1 MRKTFKLILLFI
13 LTITIIFS
21 TSGCTDDN
29 MDNIEIYVTNYANE
43 YITKELYGNHATV
56 TSIYPDGID
65 INNYVVSQKQKED
78 YSKSDLFI
86 YNGLIERER
95 NMAIDLLTIN
105 PELKIIDSSDVL
117 ETDYSPEELWLNPSS
132 LLMMAQNIRIGLQE
146 YASSTYLKKD
156 IDTAYEELKIKLS
169 ELDADYRLTVENTN
183 NKMIVVDN
191 SALKY
196 LEKFGLEVYCIDGD
210 ATEKTISDVK
220 NLINDKKINYIYTFK
235 NDKLSENATN
245 IMNEFSNIKRQ
256 ELHKLDNISDEQRA
270 NKETYD
276 TLIVENLEMLKQE
289 LYQG

>member
-1 MRKTFKLILLFI
+1 MAECTKNTSRSS
-13 LTITIIFS
+13 LTVKVSPTCIAAF
-21 TSGCTDDN
+21 
-29 MDNIEIYVTNYANE
+29 E
-43 YITKELYGNHATV
+43 
-56 TSIYPDGID
+56 YPDGID

-95 NMAIDLLTIN
+95 NMAIDLLTLN

-156 IDTAYEELKIKLS
+156 IDTTYEDLKIKLS

-235 NDKLSENATN
+235 NDKLSENATE
-245 IMNEFSNIKRQ
+245 IMKEFSNIKRQ

-270 NKETYD
+270 NKENYD
-276 TLIVENLEMLKQE
+276 TLIVENLELLKQE
-289 LYQG
+289 LYQ

>member
-1 MRKTFKLILLFI
+1 MRKTLKLTLLFI
-13 LTITIIFS
+13 LTIAAIFS

-43 YITKELYGNHATV
+43 YITKELYGEHATV

-95 NMAIDLLTIN
+95 NMAIDLLTLN

-156 IDTAYEELKIKLS
+156 IDTAYEDLKIKLS

-235 NDKLSENATN
+235 NDKLSENATE
-245 IMNEFSNIKRQ
+245 IMKEFSNIKRQ

-270 NKETYD
+270 NKENYD
-276 TLIVENLEMLKQE
+276 TLIVENLELLKQE
-289 LYQG
+289 LYQ

>member
-1 MRKTFKLILLFI
+1 MRKTLKLTLLFI
-13 LTITIIFS
+13 LTIAAIFS

-43 YITKELYGNHATV
+43 YITKEWYGKHATV

-95 NMAIDLLTIN
+95 NMAIDLLTLN

-117 ETDYSPEELWLNPSS
+117 ETDYSPEELWLNPSN
-132 LLMMAQNIRIGLQE
+132 LLMMTQNIKNGLQE
-146 YASSTYLKKD
+146 YMTNSYLEKEIDKK
-156 IDTAYEELKIKLS
+156 YEEIKVTLS
-169 ELDADYRLTVENTN
+169 ELDANYRLTVENTN

-235 NDKLSENATN
+235 NDKLSENATE
-245 IMNEFSNIKRQ
+245 IMKEFSNIKRQ

-270 NKETYD
+270 NKENYD
-276 TLIVENLEMLKQE
+276 TLIVENLELLKQE
-289 LYQG
+289 LYQ

>member
-1 MRKTFKLILLFI
+1 MRKTLKLTLLFI
-13 LTITIIFS
+13 LTIAAIFS

-43 YITKELYGNHATV
+43 YITKELYGKHATV
-56 TSIYPDGID
+56 SSIYPDGID

-95 NMAIDLLTIN
+95 NMAIDLLTLN

-156 IDTAYEELKIKLS
+156 IDTAYEDLKIKLS

-235 NDKLSENATN
+235 NDKLSENATE
-245 IMNEFSNIKRQ
+245 IMKEFPNIKRQ

-270 NKETYD
+270 NKENYD
-276 TLIVENLEMLKQE
+276 TLIVENLELLKQE
-289 LYQG
+289 LYQ

>member
-1 MRKTFKLILLFI
+1 
-13 LTITIIFS
+13 
-21 TSGCTDDN
+21 
-29 MDNIEIYVTNYANE
+29 
-43 YITKELYGNHATV
+43 
-56 TSIYPDGID
+56 
-65 INNYVVSQKQKED
+65 
-78 YSKSDLFI
+78 
-86 YNGLIERER
+86 
-95 NMAIDLLTIN
+95 MAIDLLTLN

-156 IDTAYEELKIKLS
+156 IDTTYEDLKIKLS

-235 NDKLSENATN
+235 NDKLSENATE
-245 IMNEFSNIKRQ
+245 IMKEFSNIKRQ

-270 NKETYD
+270 NKENYD
-276 TLIVENLEMLKQE
+276 TLIVENLELLKQE
-289 LYQG
+289 LYQ